1 MEKVL
6 VFELLF
12 GALVQSIEFIA
23 NLYPGFLD
31 LVPHWEVV
39 FLDVFQKTIVC
50 LTEHTWV
57 NPLVLCHSIQKTGN
71 IKKEKKKKNKKK
83 KNTGNK

>member
-6 VFELLF
+6 VLELLF
-12 GALVQSIEFIA
+12 GALVQGIEFIA

-50 LTEHTWV
+50 LTEHAGV
-57 NPLVLCHSIQKTGN
+57 NPLVLCNSIQKTGN
-71 IKKEKKKKNKKK
+71 IYKKIKKKNKK
-83 KNTGNK
+83 NK